1 MEDRDE
7 VEPAGFTEDGV
18 EVRLLIGQHIMIN
31 ADQTGLLRHLVFFK
45 AVDIASNF
53 KTFFFFCRT
62 TSINYESYQGIIQGN
77 VTGICQKV

>member
-18 EVRLLIGQHIMIN
+18 EVRLLIGQHIVIN

-45 AVDIASNF
+45 AVDIASDF
-53 KTFFFFCRT
+53 KTFFCRT
-62 TSINYESYQGIIQGN
+62 TFINYESYPVIQGN
-77 VTGICQKV
+77 VTSICRKV

>member
-53 KTFFFFCRT
+53 KTFFCMT
-62 TSINYESYQGIIQGN
+62 TFINYESYPIIQGN
-77 VTGICQKV
+77 VVDICRKV